1 MFFLGIP
8 EPRIVWLKDYV
19 PLDVYNNQRLR
30 LIEKGKAKG
39 KPISPRGP
47 TNQQF
52 QFSTVE
58 FGCDQVFFSSRMV
71 ATL

>member
-1 MFFLGIP
+1 MKHLLLAPLPFAYAIISLPVVGLP

-39 KPISPRGP
+39 KPISPKPANELNSQR
-47 TNQQF
+47 QQ
-52 QFSTVE
+52 
-58 FGCDQVFFSSRMV
+58 
-71 ATL
+71 